1 MNSIYK
7 DIFKAV
13 HEGKWLSIE
22 YKNQEDKVTKYWIGI
37 KNIDPIHKMLI
48 VDGLHLSQYSLCEL
62 NIYIDSI
69 KKSSVI
75 DGSYCQINNTLV
87 EDISVNPHKY
97 KNLFHNAANFKILSY
112 LADCNKLDA
121 TPYKCE
127 YSLVNHFDR
136 DCLVSGSYKL
146 NEGQFKDIVDSFQHK
161 AVNSHTQN
169 KLKQLCINVMSIN
182 TRKGL
187 YVLAFRRL
195 NLDVRNRLLKADDEI
210 TICQEYSIDGN
221 KQSIRQ
227 FLDADDY
234 SLLEEFEKNQE
245 IIKDKITYSNPQ
257 IAGIDDM
264 PYLMAIGMD
273 VIIDL
278 EHEYE
283 AIINM
288 YNDDNVTV
296 PIKAFF
302 GDLVKHP
309 ERRKEYPIALLNKK
323 VNIDQLL
330 AINTAMKYPIAYIQ
344 GPPGTGKT
352 NTIINT
358 ITTAFFN
365 ERTVLFASYNNHP
378 IDSVFKTFQNIKYRD
393 KVIPFPVIRLGNNE
407 KVADSLDFIK
417 DIYERTKN
425 IDIFDKTL
433 EKNKGDKVERAKRLT
448 KLLKKHEQIL
458 DLKERKETIEKLL
471 GTYDQ
476 FTFQTDLQGRQLYE
490 VEKLL
495 KSLGEVTD
503 EEAVNLISDDED
515 EFLKYLY
522 YTSAKYIKRLDE
534 PKYKDLLDIV
544 YLEDKELKLREF
556 NQYLKD
562 EERLKMFMRIF
573 PICATTCISAH
584 KLGEPRQ
591 YFDMV
596 IIDEASQCNTAISLV
611 PIIRGENLM
620 LVGDPQ
626 QLNPVVLL
634 NQRDNSILKK
644 KYSVANEYDYI
655 NNSIYKTF
663 LACDAVSDEILL
675 SYHYRCHKK
684 IIGFNNKKYY
694 NGKLNI
700 KSNINAEKP
709 LVFIDVEDNNT
720 DIKNTSP
727 AEANKI
733 IEFVKENRNKKIGII
748 TPFANQNKYINTL
761 LQENGINDVTCG
773 TVHAFQGDE
782 KDVILF
788 SLAVTDKT
796 TSRTYEWLR
805 NNKELI
811 NVATSRAKEQLVVLS
826 SSRNL
831 NRLHENNSDDDLYD
845 LTEYV
850 KANGEYKVAEKSA
863 ASRALG
869 VKPYT
874 TETEEAFLQSLKFA
888 LDNVLY
894 NKRKCTVHKE
904 VSIAHV
910 FQDNVACSDLFYS
923 GRFDFVVY
931 ERVLGRKELP
941 ILAIELDGKEHM
953 EDEAVRRRDRKK
965 NEICRKHGFELIRI
979 ENSYARRYNYIK
991 DILINYFVKS

>member
-37 KNIDPIHKMLI
+37 KNIDPVHKMLI

-62 NIYIDSI
+62 NIFIDSI
-69 KKSSVI
+69 IKSSII
-75 DGSYCQINNTLV
+75 DGSYCQVNNTLV
-87 EDISVNPHKY
+87 EDISLNPHKY
-97 KNLFHNAANFKILSY
+97 KAIFNNAANFKILNY
-112 LADCNKLDA
+112 LADCNRLDT

-127 YSLVNHFDR
+127 YSLINHFDR
-136 DCLVSGSYKL
+136 DCLVTGSYKL
-146 NEGQFKDIVDSFQHK
+146 SERQFKDIVDSFQHK
-161 AVNSHTQN
+161 AINSNIQS
-169 KLKQLCINVMSIN
+169 KLKQLCVNVMSIN
-182 TRKGL
+182 TKKGL

-195 NLDVRNRLLKADDEI
+195 YLDVQNRLFKADDEI
-210 TICQEYSIDGN
+210 TICQEYTIDGS

-234 SLLEEFEKNQE
+234 CLLEEFEKNQE
-245 IIKDKITYSNPQ
+245 AIKDRITYSNPQ
-257 IAGIDDM
+257 ITGIDDM
-264 PYLMAIGMD
+264 PYMMAIGMD

-288 YNDDNVTV
+288 YNDDNVTL

-302 GDLVKHP
+302 GDLVKRP

-330 AINTAMKYPIAYIQ
+330 AINTAIKYPIAYIQ

-358 ITTAFFN
+358 IITAFFN
-365 ERTVLFASYNNHP
+365 ERTVLFTSYNNHP
-378 IDSVFKTFQNIKYRD
+378 IDSVFKTFQSIKYRD
-393 KVIPFPVIRLGNNE
+393 KIIPFPMIRLGNNE
-407 KVADSLDFIK
+407 KVAECLSFIK
-417 DIYERTKN
+417 DIYERTKK
-425 IDIFDKTL
+425 IDIYDKTL
-433 EKNKGDKVERAKRLT
+433 EKNKGDKVEKAKKLA

-458 DLKERKETIEKLL
+458 DLKERKETIEKLVS
-471 GTYDQ
+471 TYDQ
-476 FTFQTDLQGRQLYE
+476 LTFQADLQGRQLYE

-495 KSLGEVTD
+495 SALGEVTD
-503 EEAVNLISDDED
+503 EEAVKLISDDED
-515 EFLKYLY
+515 QFLKYLY
-522 YTSAKYIKRLDE
+522 YISAKYIKKIDE
-534 PKYKDLLDIV
+534 PKYKDLLDII
-544 YLEDKELKLREF
+544 YMEDKELRLKEFNRYLMDEEKLR
-556 NQYLKD
+556 
-562 EERLKMFMRIF
+562 MFIRIF

-584 KLGEPRQ
+584 KLGEPKR

-634 NQRDNSILKK
+634 NQRDNSVLKK

-655 NNSIYKTF
+655 SNSIYKTF

-684 IIGFNNKKYY
+684 IIDFNNKKYY

-700 KSNINAEKP
+700 KSNINAENP
-709 LVFIDVEDNNT
+709 LVFIDVEENNT

-727 AEANKI
+727 REANKI
-733 IEFVKENRNKKIGII
+733 IEFVKENRDKKIGII
-748 TPFANQNKYINTL
+748 TPFANQNKFINTL

-788 SLAVTDKT
+788 SLALTDKT
-796 TSRTYEWLR
+796 SSRTYDWLR

-811 NVATSRAKEQLVVLS
+811 NVATSRAKEQLIILS
-826 SSRNL
+826 SSKSID
-831 NRLHENNSDDDLYD
+831 RLHGNNSDDDLYD

-863 ASRALG
+863 ESRALG

-910 FQDNVACSDLFYS
+910 FRDNISCDDLFYS

-931 ERVLGRKELP
+931 ERVFSKREIP
-941 ILAIELDGKEHM
+941 ILAIELDGKEHI
-953 EDEAVRRRDRKK
+953 EDEAVRKRDKKK
-965 NEICRKHGFELIRI
+965 NEICKKHGFELIRI

-991 DILINYFVKS
+991 DILINYFEKA